1 MNEVQA
7 FRTTKEIDAMKRSLH
22 GRNLLLFTIGINTA
36 LRVSD
41 LLLLKVSDVTG
52 EYIEVV
58 ESKTGK
64 RKRIKIN
71 ASIKTV
77 VKALIPADA
86 KSDDWLFPSRTGGKP
101 ISRVQAYRILNEA
114 AERAGLTHMRIGTHS
129 MRKTFGRFAYEKG
142 IELPLIMKALNHSSE
157 RETLRYIGIEQDD
170 IDSVHID
177 ICL

>member
-1 MNEVQA
+1 MNEVQS
-7 FRTTKEIDAMKRSLH
+7 FRSTKEIDAMKRSLH
-22 GRNLLLFTIGINTA
+22 GRNLLMFTIGINTA

-41 LLLLKVSDVTG
+41 LLQLKVSDVTG

-71 ASIKTV
+71 ASIKKA
-77 VKALIPADA
+77 VKTLLSADA
-86 KSDDWLFPSRTGGKP
+86 KPDDWLFPSRNGGKP
-101 ISRVQAYRILNEA
+101 ITRVQAYRILNEA
-114 AERAGLTHMRIGTHS
+114 AERAGLAHMRIGTHT
-129 MRKTFGRFAYEKG
+129 MRKTFGRFAYERG
-142 IELPLIMKALNHSSE
+142 VELPLIMKALNHSSE